1 MDELFA
7 PPDYEW
13 QRLSPNFRK
22 LRRLTTLLVA
32 PIIFTIPAVIVG
44 VVSGL
49 WWISAIIWGFAAV
62 IVIIRLVLVGRT
74 YRSWGYVERE
84 DDLYIT
90 HGVLFRSLVAVPY
103 GRMQLVEVESGPL
116 ERAFGI
122 ATVSLKT
129 ASVETNAT
137 IPGLPPEEAARLRD
151 RLTEAAL
158 AGQSDGTVT
167 ANVDATEISGE
178 IMAAGIGYAYMW
190 IVAPEEIDL
199 ESILRRWRDRLANTL
214 RPGRPTSSR

>member
-7 PPDYEW
+7 PPAYEW
-13 QRLSPNFRK
+13 RRLSPNFRK
-22 LRRLTTLLVA
+22 LRRLTTLLVP

-44 VVSGL
+44 VASGK

-151 RLTEAAL
+151 RLTELGEARA
-158 AGQSDGTVT
+158 
-167 ANVDATEISGE
+167 SG
-178 IMAAGIGYAYMW
+178 
-190 IVAPEEIDL
+190 L
-199 ESILRRWRDRLANTL
+199 
-214 RPGRPTSSR
+214 

>member
-44 VVSGL
+44 VASGL
-49 WWISAIIWGFAAV
+49 WWISAIIWGFAALIV
-62 IVIIRLVLVGRT
+62 IVRLVLVGRT

-151 RLTEAAL
+151 RLTELGEARA
-158 AGQSDGTVT
+158 
-167 ANVDATEISGE
+167 SG
-178 IMAAGIGYAYMW
+178 
-190 IVAPEEIDL
+190 L
-199 ESILRRWRDRLANTL
+199 
-214 RPGRPTSSR
+214 

>member
-151 RLTEAAL
+151 RLTELGEARA
-158 AGQSDGTVT
+158 
-167 ANVDATEISGE
+167 SG
-178 IMAAGIGYAYMW
+178 
-190 IVAPEEIDL
+190 L
-199 ESILRRWRDRLANTL
+199 
-214 RPGRPTSSR
+214 

>member
-7 PPDYEW
+7 PPAYEW
-13 QRLSPNFRK
+13 RRLSPNFRK

-151 RLTEAAL
+151 RLTELGEARA
-158 AGQSDGTVT
+158 
-167 ANVDATEISGE
+167 SG
-178 IMAAGIGYAYMW
+178 
-190 IVAPEEIDL
+190 L
-199 ESILRRWRDRLANTL
+199 
-214 RPGRPTSSR
+214 